1 MDTIGALVVV
11 IIVSAGYSLGVM
23 WALDYLFPALNI
35 EYTWKTYFAVFI
47 LVGLFTHIG
56 GK

>member
-1 MDTIGALVVV
+1 MDTIGALVVI

-23 WALDYLFPALNI
+23 WALDHLFPSLNI

-47 LVGLFTHIG
+47 LGGLFTHAG